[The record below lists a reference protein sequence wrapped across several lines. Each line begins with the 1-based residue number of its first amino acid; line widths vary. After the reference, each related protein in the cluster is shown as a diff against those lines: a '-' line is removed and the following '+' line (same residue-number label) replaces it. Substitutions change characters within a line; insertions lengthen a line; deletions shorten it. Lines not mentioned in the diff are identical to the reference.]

1 MFSFLKTV
9 LVPLVV
15 GWFIFTPLYA
25 AEIIKTE
32 ASGRS
37 SLDAVDPEKEALRD
51 AFRNAVEKEIGVQVK
66 AETEVAN
73 LMLVKDK
80 ILTKAEGYVKNWK
93 MLEPPK
99 KEGGQYLVRISVEVF
114 RGEVNKELL
123 LNGIDVNQVYD
134 WIGKPRLLVLVAD
147 QINGQA
153 SGTNYARNRIE
164 DVFISRGI
172 RVMSGELLDDKGIFV
187 TYSADKILAL
197 GQKVRAEV
205 IISGKCISDFSRE
218 ISIGDFKQRF
228 YTSSLQVQTW
238 NVSNKE
244 LLFAKSYM
252 DCNRGSDVSAVGD
265 ADAVKNSIKDCVERA
280 AQDIVFETV
289 KHWHASVNKPK
300 TYTLAVKNIE
310 HDAGA
315 ELEIQIKGI
324 KGVNQL
330 IRRGY
335 QTGVLEVEVEYEG
348 ERVEFIKALGLIK
361 NPRVRIL
368 SEAEY
373 TISCEVMK

>member
-1 MFSFLKTV
+1 MFAFLKSILAPIV
-9 LVPLVV
+9 ILF
-15 GWFIFTPLYA
+15 FIFTPVQA

-51 AFRNAVEKEIGVQVK
+51 AFRNALEKEIGVQVK
-66 AETEVAN
+66 AETEVTN
-73 LMLVKDK
+73 LRLVKDK
-80 ILTKAEGYVKNWK
+80 ILTKAEGFVKNWR

-99 KEGGQYLVRISVEVF
+99 KEGGQFLVRISVEVF

-147 QINGQA
+147 QINGKA
-153 SGTNYARNRIE
+153 SGTNYARSRIE
-164 DVFISRGI
+164 DGFISRGI
-172 RVMSGELLDDKGIFV
+172 RVMSSELLDDKGV
-187 TYSADKILAL
+187 LATYSADKILAL

-205 IISGKCISDFSRE
+205 IVSGKCISDFSRE
-218 ISIGDFKQRF
+218 IAIGDFKQRF
-228 YTSSLQVQTW
+228 YTSSLQIQTW

-244 LLFAKSYM
+244 LLFAKTYM

-265 ADAVKNSIKDCVERA
+265 ADAVKNSIKDCIEKA
-280 AQDIVFETV
+280 APDIVFETV

-300 TYTLAVKNIE
+300 TYTLSVKNIE
-310 HDAGA
+310 HEAGT
-315 ELEIQIKGI
+315 ELERQIKSI
-324 KGVNQL
+324 KGVTQL

-335 QTGVLEVEVEYEG
+335 QTGILEIEVGYEG

-373 TISCEVMK
+373 TISGEVIK

>member
-1 MFSFLKTV
+1 MFTLPRALLAFVVIGFL
-9 LVPLVV
+9 LLPSL
-15 GWFIFTPLYA
+15 FA

-51 AFRNAVEKEIGVQVK
+51 AFRNALEKEIGVQVK

-73 LMLVKDK
+73 LRLVKDR

-99 KEGGQYLVRISVEVF
+99 KESGQFLVRISVEVF
-114 RGEVNKELL
+114 QGEVNKELL

-147 QINGQA
+147 EINGKA

-172 RVMSGELLDDKGIFV
+172 RVMSSELLDQTGIFA

-205 IISGKCISDFSRE
+205 IISGKCISNFSRE
-218 ISIGDFKQRF
+218 IPIGDYKQRF
-228 YTSSLQVQTW
+228 YTSSLQIQTW
-238 NVSNKE
+238 NISNKE
-244 LLFAKSYM
+244 LLFSKTFM
-252 DCNRGSDVSAVGD
+252 DCNRGTDVSAVGD
-265 ADAVKNSIKDCVERA
+265 ADAVKNSMKDCIEKA
-280 AQDIVFETV
+280 APDIVFETV
-289 KHWHASVNKPK
+289 KHWHASVNRPK
-300 TYTLAVKNIE
+300 TYTLSIRNIE
-310 HDAGA
+310 HDAGT
-315 ELEIQIKGI
+315 ELETQIKNI
-324 KGVNQL
+324 KGVHQL
-330 IRRGY
+330 IRRAY
-335 QTGVLEVEVEYEG
+335 QSGVLEVEVEVEG
-348 ERVEFIKALGLIK
+348 GRAEFIKSLSLIK
-361 NPRVRIL
+361 NPRVKIL

>member
-1 MFSFLKTV
+1 
-9 LVPLVV
+9 
-15 GWFIFTPLYA
+15 
-25 AEIIKTE
+25 
-32 ASGRS
+32 
-37 SLDAVDPEKEALRD
+37 
-51 AFRNAVEKEIGVQVK
+51 
-66 AETEVAN
+66 
-73 LMLVKDK
+73 
-80 ILTKAEGYVKNWK
+80 
-93 MLEPPK
+93 
-99 KEGGQYLVRISVEVF
+99 
-114 RGEVNKELL
+114 
-123 LNGIDVNQVYD
+123 
-134 WIGKPRLLVLVAD
+134 
-147 QINGQA
+147 
-153 SGTNYARNRIE
+153 
-164 DVFISRGI
+164 
-172 RVMSGELLDDKGIFV
+172 MSGELLDDKGIFA

-218 ISIGDFKQRF
+218 IAIGDFKQRF

-265 ADAVKNSIKDCVERA
+265 ADAVKNSIKDCIEKA

-315 ELEIQIKGI
+315 ELETQIKGI
-324 KGVNQL
+324 KGVNRL

-335 QTGVLEVEVEYEG
+335 QIGVLEVEVEYEG

-373 TISCEVMK
+373 TISCEVIK